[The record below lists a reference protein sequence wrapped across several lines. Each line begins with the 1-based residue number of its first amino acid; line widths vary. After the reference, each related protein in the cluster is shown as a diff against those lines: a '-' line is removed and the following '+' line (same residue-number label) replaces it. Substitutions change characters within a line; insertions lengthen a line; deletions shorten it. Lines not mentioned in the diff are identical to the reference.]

1 MALQQALINAG
12 IPVPG
17 GADGIFGSR
26 TAGAVMAFQR
36 AKSMTASGK
45 VDDATAAALGLAAM
59 AAPAAAAAPAVQLEA
74 KPVQGP
80 CYYGDS
86 WNASRGTSRV
96 HLGVDILAAEGNAL
110 YAAITGKV
118 IQIYTDQPG
127 SLSGNGL
134 KIARPDG
141 TYVFYGHLSALAPEM
156 TLGAPV
162 SAGQVIGY
170 VGHTGNAAGPTCTS
184 RCTPSVAPRSTPTPS
199 SRPSGPASTEVT
211 RRGPPAAAGPSILG

>member
-12 IPVPG
+12 IPVRG

-36 AKSMTASGK
+36 AKGLTASGK

-86 WNASRGTSRV
+86 WNASRGTGRV

-170 VGHTGNAAGPTCTS
+170 VGHTGNAAGPHLHL
-184 RCTPSVAPRSTPTPS
+184 
-199 SRPSGPASTEVT
+199 EVHPL
-211 RRGPPAAAGPSILG
+211 GGAAVNPYPIVKTIGAC